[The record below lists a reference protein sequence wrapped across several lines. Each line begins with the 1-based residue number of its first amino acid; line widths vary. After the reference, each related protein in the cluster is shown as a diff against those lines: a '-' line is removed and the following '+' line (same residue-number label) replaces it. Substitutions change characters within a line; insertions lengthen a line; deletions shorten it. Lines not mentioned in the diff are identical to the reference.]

1 MLIMLPVL
9 PVALGAGDA
18 AGAVLEAVESTSVGE

>member
-9 PVALGAGDA
+9 PVALGTGEA
-18 AGAVLEAVESTSVGE
+18 AGVVLEAVESTSVGE